1 MKSRL
6 SKSSDYLALFV
17 RRKWWIIVPF
27 VALSAMVILL
37 TRLLPSA
44 YVSET
49 LILIQPRDI
58 PKDFVKDLIS
68 GTNEQRLTAIE
79 QTVLSRTNL
88 LQILNQFESGLKDF
102 QGLNDEK
109 KVAKLR
115 NKIKVTLEAQRRR
128 PGGVELPVS
137 YFRISYQNPNPELA
151 QKITSRLASL
161 FIEQDNRVRETQV
174 FGTTEFLSTEL
185 NKVAAELQQSAAKLR
200 VLKERYRHEL
210 PDHLPTNLRT
220 LDRLGL
226 QKQAN
231 GEALDRYVS
240 LRLTLERQISETAP
254 VIAKDSVEN
263 RGSSNRPASKPLV
276 DDYRK
281 KELAYHEMVAKY
293 KSKHPGVIRAKA
305 ELDRLRQE
313 IPPEDLVEVAQSSGP
328 QTFSVSVP
336 NPVYQSLTAQLREVK
351 TEIEIREKEKKWIE
365 SEIASFSRRVQETP
379 RSEEE
384 VAAVLHSNTELT
396 KQYEDLKGKLS
407 QAKLSESL
415 ESRQKG
421 SNFVIVDPA
430 NYPLMPTKPNRV
442 VIILAGVALS
452 LGLGLAF
459 AVLVD
464 YSNPKL
470 WTQGDIE
477 NLLGVPVLVEI
488 PEIVTIEDRSVL
500 RKRRIAHAALF
511 VFFTTIYAAGLYL
524 IYINQAFV
532 LRHLD
537 PIVDKLM
544 S

>member
-1 MKSRL
+1 MRAPRL
-6 SKSSDYLALFV
+6 SKGSDYLALFV
-17 RRKWWIIVPF
+17 RRKWWILIPS
-27 VALSAMVILL
+27 VALSAMVLL
-37 TRLLPSA
+37 FTYLLPSA

-58 PKDFVKDLIS
+58 PRDLVRDLIS
-68 GTNEQRLTAIE
+68 GTTDQRLNAIK
-79 QTVLSRTNL
+79 QIVLSRTNL
-88 LQILNQFESGLKDF
+88 LQILNQFESGFKEF
-102 QGLNDEK
+102 QGLNDEQ

-115 NKIKVTLEAQRRR
+115 DRIDVKIIAERKGTT
-128 PGGVELPVS
+128 ELPVS
-137 YFRISYQNPNPELA
+137 YFRISYQNTNPELA

-185 NKVAAELQQSAAKLR
+185 NKVAEELRQSAAK
-200 VLKERYRHEL
+200 VTALKERYRNEL
-210 PDHLPTNLRT
+210 PDQLQTNLRT

-240 LRLTLERQISETAP
+240 LRLTFERQISETPP
-254 VIAKDSVEN
+254 VITRDAVEN
-263 RGSSNRPASKPLV
+263 RGSSNSRAPNPLV
-276 DDYRK
+276 EDHRK

-293 KSKHPGVIRAKA
+293 KSKHPEVIRAKA
-305 ELDRLRQE
+305 ELDRLKQE
-313 IPPEDLVEVAQSSGP
+313 IPPEDLVEVENTAGP

-336 NPVYQSLTAQLREVK
+336 NPIFQRLTAQLREVK

-365 SEIASFSRRVQETP
+365 SQIESISRRVQDTP
-379 RSEEE
+379 RSEE
-384 VAAVLHSNTELT
+384 VIASVRHNHTELT
-396 KQYEDLKGKLS
+396 KRYEGLKDRLS
-407 QAKLSESL
+407 EAKLSESL

-430 NYPLMPTKPNRV
+430 NYPLMPTKPNRGN
-442 VIILAGVALS
+442 IILWGVALS
-452 LGLGLAF
+452 FGLGL
-459 AVLVD
+459 VLALFVD
-464 YSNPKL
+464 FSNPKV
-470 WTQGDIE
+470 WTQGNIE

-511 VFFTTIYAAGLYL
+511 FLFTAIYVASLYF
-524 IYINQAFV
+524 IYIHQSSV
-532 LRHLD
+532 LRRLD
-537 PIVDKLM
+537 PIVDRLM